1 MYLVCISE
9 KLLSAFFALFFNL
22 ILKRDSISFIMPI
35 FMFLSQFLEILQ
47 GGGGGGGVLSQH
59 SPGHN
64 YTLNTLAQ
72 IGLIAVIK
80 NGRFLTLPCDNKYL
94 LLLAST
100 DFFRAILCCWLFTS
114 RVKLEIAQTPE
125 FCYAYKFSK

>member
-1 MYLVCISE
+1 M
-9 KLLSAFFALFFNL
+9 LL
-22 ILKRDSISFIMPI
+22 
-35 FMFLSQFLEILQ
+35 
-47 GGGGGGGVLSQH
+47 QH

-64 YTLNTLAQ
+64 YTLNTPVQ

-80 NGRFLTLPCDNKYL
+80 TGRFLTCDNKYL

-100 DFFRAILCCWLFTS
+100 DFFHAILCCWLFTS

-125 FCYAYKFSK
+125 FFVHTNFPNEHLSQKASYSNFQPLPASPAIKLFF

>member
-1 MYLVCISE
+1 
-9 KLLSAFFALFFNL
+9 
-22 ILKRDSISFIMPI
+22 MPI
-35 FMFLSQFLEILQ
+35 FMFITIFRDFTR
-47 GGGGGGGVLSQH
+47 GGGGVLSQH

-64 YTLNTLAQ
+64 YTLNTPAQ

-100 DFFRAILCCWLFTS
+100 DFFSCNSMLLVIYVTS
-114 RVKLEIAQTPE
+114 QVRNSPNT
-125 FCYAYKFSK
+125 